1 MGALCLA
8 NCGKKESADA
18 VVLEVEAAKDALNT
32 NEILSMLKQNA
43 DLVTTEV
50 SIRKIGIYDSS
61 KHDKFS
67 WTKLSSWKI
76 GDRKCIVPVEVTI
89 KYGYDLRDM
98 TTDNIKLTDDSTAII
113 IELPKAKIID
123 AGYNLM
129 IDEGTVVS
137 LSTGMRDKIGHEVEE
152 EIRKKGYEAVMKED
166 IMSMVATDVE
176 QNAKTVFA
184 SIVKNAGIKDI
195 EVVVITKK
203 SK

>member
-1 MGALCLA
+1 MGSFCLA
-8 NCGKKESADA
+8 NCGKKEAA
-18 VVLEVEAAKDALNT
+18 EGVALEVEAAKDALNT

-61 KHDKFS
+61 KHEKFS
-67 WTKLSSWKI
+67 WTKFSSWKV

-89 KYGYDLRDM
+89 KYGYDLRDL

-129 IDEGTVVS
+129 IDEGSVVS
-137 LSTGMRDKIGHEVEE
+137 LSTGLRDKIGHEVEE
-152 EIRKKGYEAVMKED
+152 AIRKKGYEAVMKED
-166 IMSMVATDVE
+166 VMSMVANDVE
-176 QNAKTVFA
+176 QNAKTVFE
-184 SIVKNAGIKDI
+184 SIVRNAGIKDV

-203 SK
+203 

>member
-1 MGALCLA
+1 MGAFCLA
-8 NCGKKESADA
+8 DCSKKESTEA
-18 VVLEVEAAKDALNT
+18 VALEVEAAKDALNT

-129 IDEGTVVS
+129 IDEGSVVS

-152 EIRKKGYEAVMKED
+152 EIRKKSYEAVMKED
-166 IMSMVATDVE
+166 IMSMVAIDVE
-176 QNAKTVFA
+176 QNAKTVFE
-184 SIVKNAGIKDI
+184 SIVKNAGIKDVDI
-195 EVVVITKK
+195 VVITKK
-203 SK
+203 SR

>member
-8 NCGKKESADA
+8 NCGKKEAA
-18 VVLEVEAAKDALNT
+18 EGVALEVEAAKDALNT

-61 KHDKFS
+61 KHEKFS
-67 WTKLSSWKI
+67 WTKLSSWKV

-89 KYGYDLRDM
+89 KYGYDLRDL
-98 TTDNIKLTDDSTAII
+98 TTDNIKLTDDSTAVI

-129 IDEGTVVS
+129 IDEGSVVS
-137 LSTGMRDKIGHEVEE
+137 LSTGLRDKIGHEVEE
-152 EIRKKGYEAVMKED
+152 AIRKKGYEAVMKED
-166 IMSMVATDVE
+166 VMSMVANDVE
-176 QNAKTVFA
+176 QNAKTVFE
-184 SIVKNAGIKDI
+184 SIVRNAGIKDV

-203 SK
+203 

>member
-1 MGALCLA
+1 MGAFCLA
-8 NCGKKESADA
+8 NCGKKEAA
-18 VVLEVEAAKDALNT
+18 EGVALEVEAAKDALNT

-61 KHDKFS
+61 KHEKFS
-67 WTKLSSWKI
+67 WTKLSSWKV

-89 KYGYDLRDM
+89 KYGYDLRDL
-98 TTDNIKLTDDSTAII
+98 TTDNIKLTDDSTAVI

-129 IDEGTVVS
+129 IDEGSVVS
-137 LSTGMRDKIGHEVEE
+137 LSTGLRDKIGHEVEE
-152 EIRKKGYEAVMKED
+152 AIRKKGYEAVMKED
-166 IMSMVATDVE
+166 VMSMVANDVE
-176 QNAKTVFA
+176 QNAKTVFE
-184 SIVKNAGIKDI
+184 SIVRNAGIKDV

-203 SK
+203 

>member
-1 MGALCLA
+1 MGVFCLA
-8 NCGKKESADA
+8 NCGKKEAA
-18 VVLEVEAAKDALNT
+18 EGVALEVEAAKDALNT

-61 KHDKFS
+61 KHEKFS
-67 WTKLSSWKI
+67 WTKLSSWKV

-89 KYGYDLRDM
+89 KYGYDLRDL
-98 TTDNIKLTDDSTAII
+98 TTDNIKLTDDSTAVI

-129 IDEGTVVS
+129 IDEGSVVS
-137 LSTGMRDKIGHEVEE
+137 LSTGLRDKIGHEVEE
-152 EIRKKGYEAVMKED
+152 AIRKKGYEAVMKED
-166 IMSMVATDVE
+166 VMSMVANDVE
-176 QNAKTVFA
+176 QNAKTVFE
-184 SIVKNAGIKDI
+184 SIVRNAGIKDV

-203 SK
+203 